1 MRMIGEKGRNARVS
15 LNRRSDKGSSASAVT
30 LSGFSLEVLDEA
42 APAGDW
48 SPRQTVELA
57 LRRYL
62 ADRKLRPPGWT
73 CLPLPEADSDRSGGR
88 SSVEVEL
95 DSPTMQAIADE
106 AEAQA
111 VSIEA
116 LVTHAVMYLWAAE
129 RPSPAES
136 RQEED
141 PETRSDHPSG
151 GTAQPLASRRA
162 SRASRG
168 G

>member
-1 MRMIGEKGRNARVS
+1 MSDAGDTPVPASPGQGGGPGEDPG
-15 LNRRSDKGSSASAVT
+15 ASAVT
-30 LSGFSLEVLDEA
+30 LSGFSLDVLDAA
-42 APAGDW
+42 APAEDW
-48 SPRQTVELA
+48 SPRETVELA

-73 CLPLPEADSDRSGGR
+73 CLPLPEGDGDRSESPR
-88 SSVEVEL
+88 SVAVEL
-95 DSPTMQAIADE
+95 DGPTMQAIADE
-106 AEAQA
+106 AERQA
-111 VSIEA
+111 VSIET

-129 RPSPAES
+129 RPSPADP
-136 RQEED
+136 RREED
-141 PETRSDHPSG
+141 PEAHPADPSG